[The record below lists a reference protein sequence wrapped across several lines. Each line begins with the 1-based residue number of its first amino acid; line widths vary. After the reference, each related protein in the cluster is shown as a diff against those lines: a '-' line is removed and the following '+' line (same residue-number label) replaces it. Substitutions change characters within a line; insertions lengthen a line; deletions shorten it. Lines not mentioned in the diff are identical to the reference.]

1 MAVSEKPEHGKIPRR
16 DQRYI
21 ENDAVKHCAKYQVL
35 AGLSVCTE
43 LQLPCARAIH
53 AGKCPLGYKA

>member
-1 MAVSEKPEHGKIPRR
+1 MAVPEKPELGKIPGR

-21 ENDAVKHCAKYQVL
+21 ENDAVKHCAKHQVL

-43 LQLPCARAIH
+43 LQLPCARAIR